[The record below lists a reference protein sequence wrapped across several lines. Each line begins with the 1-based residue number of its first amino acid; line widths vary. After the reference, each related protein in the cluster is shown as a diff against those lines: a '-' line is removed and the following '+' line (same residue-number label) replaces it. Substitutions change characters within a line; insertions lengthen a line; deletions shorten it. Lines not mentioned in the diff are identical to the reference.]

1 MFFKQ
6 NNKVVKLSRLLI
18 TVYLIIILV
27 LDLDLWFKRFSSDY
41 TQRQKIIETSL
52 YFKNCRRNTNLS
64 YLFLVKVLPFSLF
77 VFINYKVS
85 TKQIPVS
92 VIFGL
97 SMAILTFYLFFSLYF
112 YSMFEID
119 ENRSEANE
127 TLEEVAVER
136 LERIVAC
143 EQIEISKKFQ
153 KIQLTLQGQIQQQLK
168 LINSKSRKF

>member
-1 MFFKQ
+1 
-6 NNKVVKLSRLLI
+6 
-18 TVYLIIILV
+18 
-27 LDLDLWFKRFSSDY
+27 
-41 TQRQKIIETSL
+41 
-52 YFKNCRRNTNLS
+52 
-64 YLFLVKVLPFSLF
+64 
-77 VFINYKVS
+77 
-85 TKQIPVS
+85 
-92 VIFGL
+92 
-97 SMAILTFYLFFSLYF
+97 
-112 YSMFEID
+112 MFEID